1 MQKDVQVG
9 PHPNKARAAWGRRAH
24 KLESVANTQEAA
36 SASLTSG

>member
-9 PHPNKARAAWGRRAH
+9 PYPNKARAAWGRRAH